1 MCFQGAVWSRMKELV
16 LRIKKSLRRW
26 KPLLAEADGEKMD
39 QIIERMELEAA
50 RPPRICWSPLRQP
63 ILGCQPSVS
72 VSIVVTPLRPEPV
85 LLMDTENDSAFDHI
99 GP

>member
-1 MCFQGAVWSRMKELV
+1 MLWITKT
-16 LRIKKSLRRW
+16 LRSW

-50 RPPRICWSPLRQP
+50 RPPKICWSPLRQP
-63 ILGCQPSVS
+63 ISGCQPSVS
-72 VSIVVTPLRPEPV
+72 VSIAVTPLRPEPV
-85 LLMDTENDSAFDHI
+85 LSLDAENDSAFDHI